1 MIDLTPLMRLGLLLV
16 RPGALIVGAPAFG
29 GVFAPAPVKIGLTL
43 LVAIALLPS
52 TSIPPAGASIA
63 LAGVIA
69 RELAIGLAL
78 ALSIRTLVASA
89 ELAGQLVGFQMGLSY
104 SAIVDPQSGVRNELI
119 AALYAN
125 IAMVMFFLVNAHH
138 TLLRALRD
146 SYDSLPIG
154 AGQVAGSIPQDV
166 VGLLGLVFLLGA
178 RLAAPLVIVL
188 VVTELGLALVARSAP
203 ALNLMVV
210 GAPVR
215 IIVGLILLGLVAP
228 GAAGVLAGAA
238 RGTVQ
243 AGVHVAGAFR

>member
-1 MIDLTPLMRLGLLLV
+1 MIDLTALMRLGLLLV
-16 RPGALIVGAPAFG
+16 RPGALIVGAPTFG

-52 TSIPPAGASIA
+52 TNVPPAGTAIA

-69 RELAIGLAL
+69 REVAIGLAL
-78 ALSIRTLVASA
+78 ALAIRALVAAA

-104 SAIVDPQSGVRNELI
+104 SAIVDPQSGVRNELV

-125 IAMVMFFLVNAHH
+125 IAIVMFFLVNAHH
-138 TLLRALRD
+138 ALLLALRD
-146 SYDSLPIG
+146 SYDSMPIG
-154 AGQVAGSIPQDV
+154 AGRVAQSLPQDV
-166 VGLLGLVFLLGA
+166 VGLLGLVFVLGA

-188 VVTELGLALVARSAP
+188 VVTEIGLALVARSAP
-203 ALNLMVV
+203 ALNLMAV

-228 GAAGVLAGAA
+228 AAAGVLGGAA
-238 RGTVQ
+238 RGAVQ
-243 AGVHVAGAFR
+243 AGVHVAGTFR